1 MKNNRADGS
10 KSRLNPA
17 KNHTKKA
24 RKSFF
29 IPPNKEDGE
38 KKWIGKKWNNG
49 FHTLSKK
56 TTKQSKEMK
65 IKKMLG
71 KFHQWT
77 IAKLY

>member
-38 KKWIGKKWNNG
+38 KNEQAKNEIMD
-49 FHTLSKK
+49 FTL
-56 TTKQSKEMK
+56 
-65 IKKMLG
+65 
-71 KFHQWT
+71 
-77 IAKLY
+77 

>member
-10 KSRLNPA
+10 KSRINPA

-38 KKWIGKKWNNG
+38 KKMNRQKWNNG

-56 TTKQSKEMK
+56 TTKQSKEI
-65 IKKMLG
+65 IKKCWGNSINGL
-71 KFHQWT
+71 
-77 IAKLY
+77 

>member
-10 KSRLNPA
+10 KSRINPA

-38 KKWIGKKWNNG
+38 KKMNRQK
-49 FHTLSKK
+49 
-56 TTKQSKEMK
+56 
-65 IKKMLG
+65 
-71 KFHQWT
+71 
-77 IAKLY
+77 

>member
-38 KKWIGKKWNNG
+38 KKWNNG
-49 FHTLSKK
+49 FHTLNKI
-56 TTKQSKEMK
+56 TTKQSKE
-65 IKKMLG
+65 IIEKKCWGNSINGL
-71 KFHQWT
+71 
-77 IAKLY
+77 

>member
-38 KKWIGKKWNNG
+38 KKWNNG

-56 TTKQSKEMK
+56 TTKQSKEMI
-65 IKKMLG
+65 IKKKCWGNSINGL
-71 KFHQWT
+71 
-77 IAKLY
+77 

>member
-10 KSRLNPA
+10 KSRINPA

-38 KKWIGKKWNNG
+38 KKWIGKNEIMD
-49 FHTLSKK
+49 FTLWAKK
-56 TTKQSKEMK
+56 TTKQSKEI
-65 IKKMLG
+65 IKKKCWGNSINGL
-71 KFHQWT
+71 
-77 IAKLY
+77 